1 MEAKDQV
8 STEGTRTTRT
18 TAWLHKFVSPSR
30 KRARDEKRV
39 LMMDVEIT
47 DKCYGGCSYCYASG
61 DGFKSRFMPR
71 ERMFNLIDEAK
82 ELGLR
87 QVLLIGGEPLLHPHW
102 YDFSL
107 HTLEQ
112 GMRSV
117 ICSAGEYYT
126 PKVAHQIVQD
136 LQVQQNGYVT
146 IHIPTRHEAAF
157 LAIAPGKKG
166 LLTKRIRGLYNLL
179 EAGYP
184 AEKLFCQIV
193 LCQPILPT
201 VEETMDWLV
210 DELGVSYVVLYPLR
224 LKGYAREQQALLPTL
239 SQLRSAYEYRA
250 KKLGS
255 ADYLRYG
262 VCELTKFFCHNMIY
276 IEVSGN
282 VLPCDFL
289 PDLAVGNV
297 FQRPLRTIV
306 EENRDF
312 LTHQFPV
319 KGACATCENNLKYDI
334 CRGCRA
340 QAYTYTGD
348 YQAADPTCWWNPE
361 AKERYWE

>member
-1 MEAKDQV
+1 MEEERQ
-8 STEGTRTTRT
+8 EGTKGTQTTRT
-18 TAWLHKFVSPSR
+18 TAWLHKFMSPSR

-61 DGFKSRFMPR
+61 DSSGSRFIDR
-71 ERMFNLIDEAK
+71 ERMFGLIDEAREMDLK
-82 ELGLR
+82 

-107 HTLEQ
+107 HTMQQ

-117 ICSAGEYYT
+117 ICSTGEYYT
-126 PKVAHQIVQD
+126 PKVARQIVND
-136 LQVQQNGYVT
+136 LQVHQNGYVT
-146 IHIPTRHEAAF
+146 IHIPTRDEEAF

-166 LLTKRIRGLYNLL
+166 LLPQRIKGLYNLL
-179 EAGYP
+179 DAGYP

-210 DELGVSYVVLYPLR
+210 DEIGVSYVVLYPLR
-224 LKGYAREQQALLPTL
+224 LKGYAQQQSALLPTL
-239 SQLRSAYEYRA
+239 SQLKRAYEYRA
-250 KKLGS
+250 QKLGDE
-255 ADYLRYG
+255 DYLRYG

-276 IEVSGN
+276 VEVSGN

-289 PDLAVGNV
+289 PDFAVGNI
-297 FQRPLRTIV
+297 FQRPLGEIV
-306 EENRDF
+306 EGNRDL

-319 KGACATCENNLKYDI
+319 KGACATCENNEKYDI

-340 QAYTYTGD
+340 QAYYYTGD